1 MPDEARLLAAKMQIT
16 RPIIEFLIF
25 IRLFLVLLARFHP
38 LKRAFGG
45 TCRSRIVTVAAAPG
59 RDNRH
64 KCPDFLNI
72 IAAGALRLENPATTP
87 DYVKSPFYPTSFF
100 GRASKAY
107 DRRMNLNLK

>member
-1 MPDEARLLAAKMQIT
+1 MPDEARLLAAKTQIT
-16 RPIIEFLIF
+16 RPKIEFLIF

-45 TCRSRIVTVAAAPG
+45 TVRSRIVTVEAALG

-72 IAAGALRLENPATTP
+72 MVAGAMRLADPATAP
-87 DYVKSPFYPTSFF
+87 DYVKSPFYPTFF
-100 GRASKAY
+100 VRGVFNAY
-107 DRRMNLNLK
+107 NRRMNLNLK